1 MGGKISERRKKIDGE
16 KKKRKKR
23 SGEGEGEI
31 ETKIDGEKKRT
42 DQEEWRERSG
52 REARAWGRERG
63 WAGPD

>member
-1 MGGKISERRKKIDGE
+1 MER
-16 KKKRKKR
+16 KKRKKR

-42 DQEEWRERSG
+42 DREEWRERSG

-63 WAGPD
+63 WARPD